1 MICNNI
7 INNNMTYDNNNNNDN
22 NNNIT
27 ISVYKYITY
36 RNNYNILL

>member
-7 INNNMTYDNNNNNDN
+7 INNNMTYDNNNNDN

-27 ISVYKYITY
+27 ISVYKYIIY